1 MSGRHIRRCS
11 SPHHTNAD
19 EPGAIALTRRSVQSY
34 VENFLLSLEESG
46 FPAAVNDAF
55 HRFHIRDKQRQER
68 GRKEQSRGAIEFLL
82 R

>member
-1 MSGRHIRRCS
+1 MFGSFDLSAFFTFSRQD
-11 SPHHTNAD
+11 N
-19 EPGAIALTRRSVQSY
+19 EPELEMKRRSVPSY

>member
-1 MSGRHIRRCS
+1 VNDHQ
-11 SPHHTNAD
+11 
-19 EPGAIALTRRSVQSY
+19 AIDLLNEWKRRSVQSY